1 MSSELGILAA
11 GEFVAGILSV
21 DIVVSLTATVVTVTV
36 VVVETASVLVEQEL
50 RCHLPVSGAVQ
61 QRFAV
66 NKVEEIIE
74 LRHEISNNVAF

>member
-11 GEFVAGILSV
+11 GDFVAGIQSV
-21 DIVVSLTATVVTVTV
+21 DIVVSQTASVVTVAV
-36 VVVETASVLVEQEL
+36 VVAETASVLVEQEL

-66 NKVEEIIE
+66 NKMIEIFF
-74 LRHEISNNVAF
+74 LFCH